1 MEELVIAPPPV
12 RQRKRPH
19 NLVDSSEDDDASQHG
34 KELTMRQAPTPL
46 ETDSA
51 LQPAEADL
59 LTETH
64 PPAEA
69 NPPAKANPP
78 ARPTPP
84 TDLLESDKTVTA
96 TKVAT
101 DPAKQYEF
109 PAMDTDPVD
118 NLDIPRV
125 PVRESINKNF
135 APHRDTTA
143 INDKPPPLA
152 EDTPMELA
160 RRHTRMH

>member
-12 RQRKRPH
+12 RQKKRPH
-19 NLVDSSEDDDASQHG
+19 NLFDSSDDDDVSQHG

-69 NPPAKANPP
+69 NPPA
-78 ARPTPP
+78 RLTPP
-84 TDLLESDKTVTA
+84 TYLLESDRTVTA

-118 NLDIPRV
+118 NLDIP
-125 PVRESINKNF
+125 PVSARESINRNF
-135 APHRDTTA
+135 APHCDTTA
-143 INDKPPPLA
+143 INEKPPPLA
-152 EDTPMELA
+152 EDTPMEVDSQVMEYGCD
-160 RRHTRMH
+160 TS